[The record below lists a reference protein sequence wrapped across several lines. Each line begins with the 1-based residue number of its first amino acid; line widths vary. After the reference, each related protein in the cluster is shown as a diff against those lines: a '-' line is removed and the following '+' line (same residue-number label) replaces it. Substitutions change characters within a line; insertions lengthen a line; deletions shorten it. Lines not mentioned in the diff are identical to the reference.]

1 MKAAGKT
8 ELYPMSLMD
17 MNRAFKKYSMVF
29 GIGFAGIIA
38 VGAFAG
44 LGANLISGGKNGS
57 AATAPGATDD
67 TVATVGDVKVSRA
80 ALQSNLQRAL
90 EQQSMMSGGAAPQP
104 KPEEMDR
111 YLVGMLDQVKQEQA
125 LVAAAKTAG
134 VSVSD
139 ADVDAEREKIWQ
151 QQKGGYAQSLGLPT
165 TATDAQINSA
175 LATQNPGLNTTVIKT
190 QGIPTEAVRA
200 KLYQD
205 GLQKKLKDQ
214 VQVDPALL
222 KRTYDEIQVR
232 HILVNFGKNSLPEAQ
247 AKAKAEKILAEVK
260 ADPTKLAQ
268 LAKENSDDPGSKA
281 KGGFYDWVPASQ
293 YVPAFTEDALK
304 AGVGKVYPDL
314 VRVVQSNYS
323 GFHIV
328 KLEGERAPKPAPA
341 PVKGA
346 PPAPAPATGVPA
358 DFDKNTQTYVDQY
371 RDKLV
376 GAQIQSAVAAEM
388 PNIKVEITDPALRAA
403 QLQTEAQ
410 AGPDKKT
417 SDAKLTEALAELDK
431 VKKDSVAANVVPLQK
446 AAILQQLGRNKEA
459 IAAYEDSLKFR
470 NLPETHMALAA
481 LYLKEKDTA
490 NAKTQLADAQKLPIG
505 DVQQQLG
512 LSQML
517 KQVGDADGSKKA
529 MDKAM
534 EMFKRQQEMQKA
546 SMPQMPP
553 GPAPKS
559 K

>member
-1 MKAAGKT
+1 
-8 ELYPMSLMD
+8 MSLMD

-57 AATAPGATDD
+57 AVTAPGAADD
-67 TVATVGDVKVSRA
+67 TVATVGGVKVSRA
-80 ALQSNLQRAL
+80 LLQNSLQRAM
-90 EQQSMMSGGAAPQP
+90 EQQSMMSGTPPPQP

-111 YLVGMLDQVKQEQA
+111 YLVGMLDQVKQQQA

-134 VSVSD
+134 VTVSD
-139 ADVDAEREKIWQ
+139 ADIDAEREKVWQ
-151 QQKGGYAQSLGLPT
+151 QQRSSFAQSLGLSGT
-165 TATDAQINSA
+165 VTDAQIDTA
-175 LATQNPGLNTTVIKT
+175 LATQAPGHSIADIKQSVT
-190 QGIPTEAVRA
+190 ADALRPQ
-200 KLYQD
+200 LYQA
-205 GLQKKLKDQ
+205 GLQKKLRDQ

-232 HILVNFGKNSLPEAQ
+232 HILINFGKNSLPEAQ

-260 ADPTKLAQ
+260 ADSTKLAQ

-281 KGGFYDWVPASQ
+281 KGGFYDWAPASQ
-293 YVPAFTEDALK
+293 YVPAFTEAALK

-341 PVKGA
+341 PAKGA
-346 PPAPAPATGVPA
+346 PPAPTTGIPA
-358 DFDKNTQTYVDQY
+358 DFDKNKQTYVDQY
-371 RDKLV
+371 RDKLA
-376 GAQIQSAVAAEM
+376 GAQIQSAVAAEL
-388 PNIKVEITDPALRAA
+388 PNVKVEITDPGLRAA

-417 SDAKLTEALAELDK
+417 SDAKLTEALTELDK
-431 VKKDSVAANVVPLQK
+431 VKKGSIPANTVPLQK
-446 AAILQQLGRNKEA
+446 AAILQQLGRDKEA
-459 IAAYEDSLKFR
+459 VAAYEESLKFR
-470 NLPETHMALAA
+470 NLPETHMAMAA
-481 LYLKEKDTA
+481 LYLKQKDMA
-490 NAKTQLADAQKLPIG
+490 NAKSQLADAQKLPIG

-534 EMFKRQQEMQKA
+534 EMFKRQQDMQKA
-546 SMPQMPP
+546 SQIQMPP
-553 GPAPKS
+553 MPPMPPAPASKS
-559 K
+559 APASKPK